1 MPLYYE
7 SVNGWVCLLE
17 GHPQGPIT
25 SEWLDLSAEDQALN
39 MRLQRDAVFVD
50 FTKLPEIELKNKTG
64 ECENS

>member
-1 MPLYYE
+1 M
-7 SVNGWVCLLE
+7 LE